1 MFGNNI
7 VLFYLLTFYM
17 VSYTFYGFFIHE
29 EHKKVIIIDK
39 KKNILI
45 LARWNIISCCDCC
58 LFVQIT
64 YNLNEIKYV
73 KIQVISKDNPKVGT
87 DKLYFINGYV
97 YSQKDGCE
105 TLFSDIKYTDEKY
118 NQFYS
123 FFKKYVNIID
133 EPLEMVKNGCNCE
146 S

>member
-1 MFGNNI
+1 MFCFI
-7 VLFYLLTFYM
+7 CLIFIWCPIA
-17 VSYTFYGFFIHE
+17 FYGFFIRE

-45 LARWNIISCCDCC
+45 LASRGIISCCDCC

-73 KIQVISKDNPKVGT
+73 KIQVISKDNPKVGSV
-87 DKLYFINGYV
+87 KLYFINGYV
-97 YSQKDGCE
+97 YSQKDGRE